1 MFNARLA
8 VIATIA
14 AGLTL
19 ATQVARAAD
28 DPAGFYLGGSIGEAN
43 VRLNQS
49 VSDATTS
56 FDEHHNGWKAL
67 IGFRPISVVGAEL
80 EYIDFGKPTTT
91 TTSGAGT
98 TVTEAQSKAAALFG
112 MVYLPL
118 PVPFLDVFGKA
129 GYARLQT
136 TGDIVDVQCVTGAPG
151 CGTLFALNRTDTRL
165 AYGAGVQVKF
175 ANVAVRAEYERI
187 DASTGDP
194 DMLSL
199 GLTWGF

>member
-1 MFNARLA
+1 MFDARLA

-19 ATQVARAAD
+19 ATQAARAAD

-91 TTSGAGT
+91 TTNGAGT

-112 MVYLPL
+112 MIYLPL
-118 PVPFLDVFGKA
+118 PVPFLDVFAKA

-136 TGDIVDVQCVTGAPG
+136 TGDIVECTIGGPG
-151 CGTLFALNRTDTRL
+151 CGGVTLFALNRTDARV
-165 AYGAGVQVKF
+165 AYGAG
-175 ANVAVRAEYERI
+175 
-187 DASTGDP
+187 
-194 DMLSL
+194 
-199 GLTWGF
+199 

>member
-8 VIATIA
+8 VIAA
-14 AGLTL
+14 LASGLML
-19 ATQVARAAD
+19 ATQAARAAD
-28 DPAGFYLGGSIGEAN
+28 DPLGFYLGGSIGESH
-43 VRLNQS
+43 VRLDQP
-49 VSDATTS
+49 VSDTANS
-56 FDEHHNGWKAL
+56 FNENHDGWKAM

-80 EYIDFGKPTTT
+80 EYIDFGKPRTT
-91 TTSGAGT
+91 TTSDTGT
-98 TVTEAQSKAAALFG
+98 TMTEAQSKAAALFG

-136 TGDIVDVQCVTGAPG
+136 TGDVVGVQCVTGAPG
-151 CGTLFALNRTDTRL
+151 CGTLFALDRTDTRI
-165 AYGAGVQVKF
+165 AYGAGAQVKF
-175 ANVAVRAEYERI
+175 ANMAVRAEYERI
-187 DASTGDP
+187 SASTGDP

>member
-1 MFNARLA
+1 MMNTRLA
-8 VIATIA
+8 VITAIA
-14 AGLTL
+14 VGLAL
-19 ATQVARAAD
+19 STQAARAD
-28 DPAGFYLGGSIGEAN
+28 GDPLGFYLGGSIGEAN

-49 VSDATTS
+49 VSDTATS
-56 FDEHHNGWKAL
+56 FDEHHSGWKAM
-67 IGFRPISVVGAEL
+67 IGFRPISIVGAEL

-91 TTSGAGT
+91 TTTEAGT
-98 TVTEAQSKAAALFG
+98 TETEAQSKAAALFG

-136 TGDIVDVQCVTGAPG
+136 TGDVVGVQCVTGAPG
-151 CGTLFALNRTDTRL
+151 CGTLFALDRTDARL
-165 AYGAGVQVKF
+165 AYGAGAQVKF
-175 ANVAVRAEYERI
+175 ANMAVRAEYERI
-187 DASTGDP
+187 DATTGDP